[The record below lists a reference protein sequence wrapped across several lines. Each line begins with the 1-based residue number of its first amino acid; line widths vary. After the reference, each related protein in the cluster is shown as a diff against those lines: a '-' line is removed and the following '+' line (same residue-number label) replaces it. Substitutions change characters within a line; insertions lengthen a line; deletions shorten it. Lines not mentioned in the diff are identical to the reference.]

1 MTDIDL
7 ENLRPLMSD
16 SALLKKEDM
25 HVNEREILVTATN
38 RENRKI
44 N

>member
-1 MTDIDL
+1 MTDLDSK
-7 ENLRPLMSD
+7 NLRPVMSD
-16 SALLKKEDM
+16 SALLIKEVM
-25 HVNEREILVTATN
+25 HVNEREILVTALN

>member
-1 MTDIDL
+1 MTDSDL
-7 ENLRPLMSD
+7 ENLTPVMSD
-16 SALLKKEDM
+16 SALLKKEVM
-25 HVNEREILVTATN
+25 HVNEREILVTALN